1 MCSAEKLKARENNWH
16 ISGCVK
22 VSERPTYVKDDS
34 HFQLQLAA
42 ASTESSNLNFIQ
54 LKATEKKSLRPPL
67 GASIIAVLEDSFVS
81 GDLRPLETTYKSTLE
96 WRDTLSDE
104 ASSVQ

>member
-1 MCSAEKLKARENNWH
+1 MREPPTSKATH
-16 ISGCVK
+16 T
-22 VSERPTYVKDDS
+22 P
-34 HFQLQLAA
+34 AP

-54 LKATEKKSLRPPL
+54 LKRPRRKSLRPSL
-67 GASIIAVLEDSFVS
+67 GASIIAVEVLEDSFVS
-81 GDLRPLETTYKSTLE
+81 EDLRPLETTYKSMLA